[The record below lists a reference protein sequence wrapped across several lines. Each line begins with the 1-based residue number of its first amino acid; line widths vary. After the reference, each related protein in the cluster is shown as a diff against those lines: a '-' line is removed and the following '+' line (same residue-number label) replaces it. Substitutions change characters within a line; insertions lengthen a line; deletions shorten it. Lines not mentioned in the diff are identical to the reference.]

1 MYVPIQEQQGVS
13 LYVVSDTKD
22 YTKALRD
29 LNSGSASIDDLDK
42 HHYININEDY
52 VTALRNSAML

>member
-1 MYVPIQEQQGVS
+1 MYVPIQELQGVN
-13 LYVVSDTKD
+13 LQVISDTKD
-22 YTKALRD
+22 YDEALRD
-29 LNSGSASIDDLDK
+29 LNAGKATVDDLDK